1 MKLAAPALVLT
12 LLAASAV
19 PALACTP
26 SGNQAQ
32 IEKAYYR
39 SVTSVYRVVAEEF
52 APADPR
58 YPMDNF
64 SVRLK
69 PVETVWGERA
79 PEPFILTFTPGMCN
93 GWFLEDLSPGETMN
107 GREYFVFSAPP
118 GQQRLSELHVMPTD
132 GQPSVAALVLLG
144 RLQTT
149 GSTAPSPEDRSLPA
163 WPPVDVVDA
172 SRPAP
177 ARAVISLLPWLLGS
191 AVTLFLIGL
200 GVGRASSGTR
210 RKKTQSS
217 T

>member
-1 MKLAAPALVLT
+1 VKLAGPILAMT

-26 SGNQAQ
+26 SVNQLMF
-32 IEKAYYR
+32 EKAYYR

-52 APADPR
+52 TPADPR

-69 PVETVWGERA
+69 PVETVWGQRA
-79 PEPFILTFTPGMCN
+79 PEPFTLTFTPGMCN
-93 GWFLEDLSPGETMN
+93 GWFLEVVPGETLN

-132 GQPSVAALVLLG
+132 GQPSAAALVLLG
-144 RLQTT
+144 RLQAT
-149 GSTAPSPEDRSLPA
+149 GSTAPRPEDASLPV
-163 WPPVDVVDA
+163 WPPVGSLDA
-172 SRPAP
+172 SRPVP
-177 ARAVISLLPWLLGS
+177 VGPVLSLWPWLLGS
-191 AVTLFLIGL
+191 AITLFLIGL
-200 GVGRASSGTR
+200 GVGRASSR
-210 RKKTQSS
+210 PRLKKTHSP